1 MDNFTMAELGVFI
14 GVLGG
19 VLTSLIL
26 TFQKSKCETI
36 ECCCIKCK
44 RPTPIGTPAPSA
56 PATTSAPATD
66 LPEGLRATSPR
77 LGETALRT

>member
-1 MDNFTMAELGVFI
+1 MEDFTMAELGVFL

-36 ECCCIKCK
+36 NCCGIKCK
-44 RPTPIGTPAPSA
+44 RKPELDTNPPLVPPPPVPPIPS
-56 PATTSAPATD
+56 TD
-66 LPEGLRATSPR
+66 STGRPLKKP
-77 LGETALRT
+77 

>member
-1 MDNFTMAELGVFI
+1 MENFTLAELGVFC

-36 ECCCIKCK
+36 NCCGVKCK
-44 RPTPIGTPAPSA
+44 RKVKDPPDGADA
-56 PATTSAPATD
+56 AGAGAAGAGAAGAGGGEG
-66 LPEGLRATSPR
+66 EGLQGGA
-77 LGETALRT
+77 